1 MTRLDLDK
9 ITLTGLRVR
18 GRHGVFA
25 HEREDGQEFVVDA
38 VLWLDTRPAAAT
50 DELSRTADYGAVA
63 DQLAAIVAGEPVA
76 LIETLAQR
84 LAAECLTVPAV
95 RAAEITVHK
104 PAAPVAQ
111 RVADISVTI
120 RRSRAEVQVVL
131 ALGSNIGD
139 RLSNLQRA
147 VDLLCRADVVC
158 TTVSPVYETVPVG
171 GVNQDDYLNA
181 VMLAT
186 TDLTAAE
193 LLARCQAAEDELG
206 RVREVRWGART
217 LDVDIIAYGTQV
229 SDDPALTLPHPRAH
243 ERAFVLAPWLDADP
257 AAALPGNGAVADLL
271 AAVGTVGV
279 TRLPGQELTLPA
291 GGYGGSSPQAS
302 TGAATS

>member
-18 GRHGVFA
+18 GRHGVLA
-25 HEREDGQEFVVDA
+25 HERADGQEFVVDA
-38 VLWLDTRPAAAT
+38 VLWLDTRAAAAA
-50 DELSRTADYGAVA
+50 DELSLTADYGALA

-84 LAAECLTVPAV
+84 LAAQCLAAPAV

-111 RVADISVTI
+111 RVADVSVTI
-120 RRSRAEVQVVL
+120 RRSREEVQVVL

-139 RLSNLQRA
+139 RLGNLQRA
-147 VDLLCRADVVC
+147 VDLLCGADVVC
-158 TTVSPVYETVPVG
+158 TAVSPVYETVPVG
-171 GVNQDDYLNA
+171 GVAQDDYLNA
-181 VMLAT
+181 VLLAT

-217 LDVDIIAYGTQV
+217 LDVDIIAYGAAR
-229 SDDPALTLPHPRAH
+229 SGDPALTLPHPRAH
-243 ERAFVLAPWLDADP
+243 ERAFVLAPWADTDP
-257 AAALPGNGAVADLL
+257 AAVLPGQGAVAGLL
-271 AAVGTVGV
+271 AAVGTAGV
-279 TRLPGQELTLPA
+279 TRLAEPGLTIR
-291 GGYGGSSPQAS
+291 
-302 TGAATS
+302 AAAR